1 MRRGDK
7 HANAEEAALCV
18 ARSPEGRAA
27 VQKAAAATRP
37 LTSEEEYIVLE
48 QGVPFHRLGLDPGGV
63 VAKEELL
70 ALSLSPDYRL
80 ECDICDRNYML
91 RRGCP
96 CCRD

>member
-48 QGVPFHRLGLDPGGV
+48 QGERPSVLKDPVFSQG
-63 VAKEELL
+63 
-70 ALSLSPDYRL
+70 
-80 ECDICDRNYML
+80 
-91 RRGCP
+91 
-96 CCRD
+96 